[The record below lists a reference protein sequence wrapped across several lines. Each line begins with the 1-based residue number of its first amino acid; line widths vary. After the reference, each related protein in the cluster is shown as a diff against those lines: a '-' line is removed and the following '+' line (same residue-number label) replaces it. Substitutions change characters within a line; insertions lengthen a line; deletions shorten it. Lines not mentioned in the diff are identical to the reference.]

1 MKIYKIK
8 NGDLCYYGKTCQ
20 SLAQRKAEHNYAYKS
35 NDRQISSSL
44 IFSLAETTNTKV
56 EIELIE
62 EVEGTKKDLDD
73 RERWYILN
81 NDCVNI
87 LFKKKNYKK
96 LKKE

>member
-1 MKIYKIK
+1 MMKIYKIK

-35 NDRQISSSL
+35 NNRKISSSL

-62 EVEGTKKDLDD
+62 EVEGTIKDLNE
-73 RERWYILN
+73 RERYYISN
-81 NDCVNI
+81 NECVNI
-87 LFKKKNYKK
+87 TFKKRNKIVF
-96 LKKE
+96 